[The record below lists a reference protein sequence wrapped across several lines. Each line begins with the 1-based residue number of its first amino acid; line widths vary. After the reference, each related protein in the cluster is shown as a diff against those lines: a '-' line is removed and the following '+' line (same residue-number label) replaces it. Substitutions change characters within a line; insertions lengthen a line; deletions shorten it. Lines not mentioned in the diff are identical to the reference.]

1 MRSAVPMSQ
10 YAAALGPEIPPAPA
24 IGGAGHIHGSRGG
37 SAPLLDS
44 NAGLGSIL
52 CALRGLRLRR
62 PSPQQAVQVS
72 AAAPALGRLQLQ
84 EDGGLADPRN
94 TTLSSAE
101 PNKQNGQTRRV
112 GHVNNTFCCY
122 GRSQSVESAPTSS
135 VLPIPTTS
143 GERRE
148 SVDAPLHDGQFHSA
162 CKHGRDT
169 YQREGYRLEGST
181 SRILPR
187 CLARNARLWLRQT
200 VLPRRRSRDGTW
212 PRPGPAGHWPVR
224 SGGSHRGTK

>member
-84 EDGGLADPRN
+84 EDGGHADPRN
-94 TTLSSAE
+94 TTLLSAE
-101 PNKQNGQTRRV
+101 LNKQNGQTRRV

-135 VLPIPTTS
+135 VLPMPMTN

-148 SVDAPLHDGQFHSA
+148 RVCAPLHEAQFHSV
-162 CKHGRDT
+162 CEQGRDT
-169 YQREGYRLEGST
+169 YQRGGYKLEGST
-181 SRILPR
+181 LQIPPR
-187 CLARNARLWLRQT
+187 CSARNVRLWPRPT
-200 VLPRRRSRDGTW
+200 GPPRRR
-212 PRPGPAGHWPVR
+212 
-224 SGGSHRGTK
+224 